1 MNFRRALL
9 VAALLLASCATS
21 RSASFAELQT
31 LNAQLLAST
40 SATQTLER
48 WCADHAMADDPKIV
62 AVRIN
67 GVDKAP
73 SPEQLQRL
81 GVASASELRYRH
93 VELRC
98 GTHVMSEADN
108 WYVPARLTPEMNAL
122 LDTTDTPFGKAV
134 RPLQPYRETLETK
147 MLWTG
152 RSAIPRDVL
161 EHRALLFTAQ
171 HQPFAEVVERYRGE
185 MLSRHSP

>member
-1 MNFRRALL
+1 MMRMRRAFV
-9 VAALLLASCATS
+9 VAALLLAACATS
-21 RSASFAELQT
+21 HSASFDELQT

-48 WCADHAMADDPKIV
+48 WCADHQLAADPKIV

-67 GVDKAP
+67 GIDKAP
-73 SPEQLQRL
+73 SREQLQRL

-108 WYVPARLTPEMNAL
+108 WYVPARLTAEMNAL

-134 RPLQPYRETLETK
+134 RPLQPHRKTLETK
-147 MLWTG
+147 VLWSG
-152 RSAIPRDVL
+152 RGAVPREVL
-161 EHRALLFTAQ
+161 EHRALLLTAQ
-171 HQPFAEVVERYRGE
+171 DQAFAEVVERYRGE
-185 MLSRHSP
+185 MLRP